1 MKKIVS
7 DCLQNCFNYL
17 EYEEIL
23 NRIRTD
29 SPSLNNVSEEKSD
42 HISIQKNENRLDG
55 TISITKDTIGKIDRF
70 KNKYTWLVITEKWCI
85 DTRHLI
91 PICNKMAAFS
101 ENIELKIAFLEKDTI
116 WIHNTIDGIQ
126 TFPTLIILDKND
138 NTIMLA
144 EWGPRPKGATDL
156 LKSRMKKSGKIP
168 TSAFEEMKMWYLQN
182 KGVSTQ
188 FELMRLMNSLEPN
201 CPELVI

>member
-23 NRIRTD
+23 NQIRSD
-29 SPSLNNVSEEKSD
+29 SPSLNSLSEEQSD
-42 HISIQKNENRLDG
+42 SVSFEKNENQFDE
-55 TISITKDTIGKIDRF
+55 TISITKDTIGKINSF

-85 DTRHLI
+85 DTRQLI

-116 WIHNTIDGIQ
+116 WIHNTVDEIQ
-126 TFPTLIILDKND
+126 IFPTLIILNKND
-138 NTIMLA
+138 NSKMLA

-168 TSAFEEMKMWYLQN
+168 TSAFEEMKMWYFQN

-188 FELMRLMNSLEPN
+188 FELMRLMNSIELGSLEG
-201 CPELVI
+201 I

>member
-23 NRIRTD
+23 NQIRSD
-29 SPSLNNVSEEKSD
+29 SPSLNNLSEEQSD
-42 HISIQKNENRLDG
+42 YVSLEKNENQFDE
-55 TISITKDTIGKIDRF
+55 TISITKDTIGKINRF

-85 DTRHLI
+85 DTRQLI

-116 WIHNTIDGIQ
+116 WIHNTVDEIQ
-126 TFPTLIILDKND
+126 IFPTLIILNKND
-138 NTIMLA
+138 NSKMLA

-168 TSAFEEMKMWYLQN
+168 TSAFEEMKMWYFQN

-188 FELMRLMNSLEPN
+188 FELMRLMNNIELESLEGM
-201 CPELVI
+201 